1 MSFQTFVTFIQGFHN
16 AKKTSK
22 FRILKDSVNPAGIYL
37 LKVNNKNTR
46 TKVWNMF
53 RVNNKDTRMTP
64 MTYFTPCSHVSIINF
79 EHVIA
84 GCEIEKIFFF
94 CYILPI
100 FKKGVLKTCSKF
112 TGKQPCQSVISI
124 KLLSNLIEITLR
136 QAT

>member
-1 MSFQTFVTFIQGFHN
+1 
-16 AKKTSK
+16 
-22 FRILKDSVNPAGIYL
+22 
-37 LKVNNKNTR
+37 
-46 TKVWNMF
+46 MF
-53 RVNNKDTRMTP
+53 KVNNKDTRMTR
-64 MTYFTPCSHVSIINF
+64 MTYFTPCSRVSIINF

-112 TGKQPCQSVISI
+112 TGKHPCQSVISI